1 MTKLYW
7 QSKTKFSLHLPSCC
21 FSQRGVTVWCLRRLL
36 FVFVFCRK
44 ARLQKWSTKTLSVPW
59 TGKSW
64 GETLGLC
71 CTRWQHITLITHH
84 QLNSRRW
91 NSSSTSSLVFTP
103 VRNAQKISETGRPS
117 DMLLMVTYLF
127 IFTFFFFVIRFS
139 CIYNILSA
147 DWKSTSQTPATAAR
161 SPSGS
166 VIFTTTWTSAW
177 ESQSLTAP
185 AWTRGGRM
193 AGKTAPVTEWAE
205 GCWDAAAMKGTLK
218 KNHHYQSANLL
229 RGFFCDS
236 CSWNT

>member
-1 MTKLYW
+1 MWLCDVLGDSSLFLCSAGKPGCRSGAPRPSVSPGQGRVGAKLLVFVAHDG
-7 QSKTKFSLHLPSCC
+7 SILPWSPIINSTAGDETVHQPLLS
-21 FSQRGVTVWCLRRLL
+21 FLPLWGMRRRSQRQVDPPICYSWLL
-36 FVFVFCRK
+36 
-44 ARLQKWSTKTLSVPW
+44 
-59 TGKSW
+59 
-64 GETLGLC
+64 
-71 CTRWQHITLITHH
+71 I
-84 QLNSRRW
+84 
-91 NSSSTSSLVFTP
+91 
-103 VRNAQKISETGRPS
+103 
-117 DMLLMVTYLF
+117 YLF
-127 IFTFFFFVIRFS
+127 LRFFFVIRFS